1 MNEQQH
7 EALLREVKRLHER
20 NELSKSVGPDYFDPG
35 MMEYLDQSDGS
46 FDQKTGKL
54 LLRFEARGTRYDG
67 RTEVIE
73 SLHPGDPVQIV
84 RDRENPF
91 NSNNFT
97 ILNAKGRNIG
107 NMPAELCNVLAPFFD
122 EGTLRI
128 RQAEASYVEPL
139 SRRNRHAKQAVLFVS
154 LVGEINM
161 SRQQDAAGQ
170 RKVSG
175 GPDEEFV
182 ISALEK
188 YYPDRVIFREEYNL
202 KNLGAAVHHGVFR
215 LAKEAGTTPP
225 QWLEKHGFQWRET
238 GFVEADMQQSDRE
251 IVHGDAVELS
261 NSILRKY
268 PLIGQYEP
276 SEEEF
281 DLLFTSA
288 TDCVRKI
295 CKAGSTLTRREELVL
310 TVATVEL
317 LKKRNTDD
325 GDESQDETFWN
336 YIYQQY
342 GFNPENSESAQQRV
356 YSSFRKAIRGTLEL
370 YHRFLAPSNTMR
382 YYTSMLL
389 HAITPRSSIESL
401 FEILF
406 DFYVRNLDFQYVS
419 EDTSFKMLVKGMQAR
434 WTSGNAEVQLKST
447 AVMSGLKTLFLE
459 RPGYMAVLCDGLI
472 EKIDRLLRGE
482 TIEIHDRWDGL
493 LLDWYQR
500 KSSTERS
507 RLQGQRREHRTE
519 FVATTKERIF
529 LQYRIENGKVGL
541 SVPQIRLTSTGESR
555 PVLTL
560 RQGGRKICRVV
571 LSATGTDL
579 CLTTRKKF
587 IPLEDTDLDF
597 SEDLNIQAEIEY
609 ENEIL
614 YTSSEKLH
622 RTVICFDPAGN
633 ERAVRSGIATLF
645 AADSQEFF
653 FSDETGVTME
663 NHAGQLYR
671 VNLGIVGAVTANGME
686 VFADEEQA
694 NKPRLHPSVRPV
706 QGIELCSEGK
716 HYRIFSKAFSIH
728 VHIPEKENP
737 LRYQLVLDEQRIAV
751 PETENPRE
759 YTVTLPLSSGTAHT
773 LRLFDLVQSISAIE
787 ASYIILPGFSWKTE
801 KQWYLETENEV
812 RLNLS
817 MGEKTVLLTAFREAE
832 SNTGSAQ
839 DGSGAYSFE
848 IEIPTVSCKIGEK
861 SAFLMPNWLWYE
873 EIGKETFLQL
883 SLPNGW
889 QGQAM
894 LGESAIPQN
903 TEQSFEIGNYLYSGA
918 RFGKSAEL
926 WLSLTG
932 DGKKSEHLFLS
943 DLCFEPAFSEPPL
956 ELTEEQVMWLPESKY
971 FGGRDPRFRVKISG
985 CEDSFSLGLERKD
998 LLSTDSLKNGKYH
1011 YQVYLQ
1017 RGSIFSRGQE
1027 KMFYESDF
1035 VIGGENYT
1043 RFEGVELVLKNAI
1056 YWEIQT
1062 EELVTKEAEHGAGI
1076 LTDLEYVGDSVPSG
1090 ESLALPKYQAIM
1102 CFETYDGRR
1111 IPFCA
1116 DEDSSRYELINPVS
1130 VWIVNERNMILQNPD
1145 EAGLDFDIGA
1155 ARLISK
1161 RRDLTMTRA
1170 MQEKRIKTP
1179 DYYGYEMRKSRN
1191 V

>member
-1 MNEQQH
+1 
-7 EALLREVKRLHER
+7 
-20 NELSKSVGPDYFDPG
+20 
-35 MMEYLDQSDGS
+35 
-46 FDQKTGKL
+46 
-54 LLRFEARGTRYDG
+54 
-67 RTEVIE
+67 
-73 SLHPGDPVQIV
+73 
-84 RDRENPF
+84 
-91 NSNNFT
+91 
-97 ILNAKGRNIG
+97 
-107 NMPAELCNVLAPFFD
+107 
-122 EGTLRI
+122 
-128 RQAEASYVEPL
+128 
-139 SRRNRHAKQAVLFVS
+139 
-154 LVGEINM
+154 
-161 SRQQDAAGQ
+161 
-170 RKVSG
+170 
-175 GPDEEFV
+175 
-182 ISALEK
+182 
-188 YYPDRVIFREEYNL
+188 
-202 KNLGAAVHHGVFR
+202 
-215 LAKEAGTTPP
+215 
-225 QWLEKHGFQWRET
+225 
-238 GFVEADMQQSDRE
+238 
-251 IVHGDAVELS
+251 
-261 NSILRKY
+261 
-268 PLIGQYEP
+268 
-276 SEEEF
+276 
-281 DLLFTSA
+281 
-288 TDCVRKI
+288 
-295 CKAGSTLTRREELVL
+295 
-310 TVATVEL
+310 
-317 LKKRNTDD
+317 
-325 GDESQDETFWN
+325 
-336 YIYQQY
+336 
-342 GFNPENSESAQQRV
+342 
-356 YSSFRKAIRGTLEL
+356 
-370 YHRFLAPSNTMR
+370 
-382 YYTSMLL
+382 
-389 HAITPRSSIESL
+389 
-401 FEILF
+401 
-406 DFYVRNLDFQYVS
+406 
-419 EDTSFKMLVKGMQAR
+419 
-434 WTSGNAEVQLKST
+434 
-447 AVMSGLKTLFLE
+447 
-459 RPGYMAVLCDGLI
+459 
-472 EKIDRLLRGE
+472 
-482 TIEIHDRWDGL
+482 
-493 LLDWYQR
+493 
-500 KSSTERS
+500 
-507 RLQGQRREHRTE
+507 
-519 FVATTKERIF
+519 
-529 LQYRIENGKVGL
+529 
-541 SVPQIRLTSTGESR
+541 
-555 PVLTL
+555 
-560 RQGGRKICRVV
+560 
-571 LSATGTDL
+571 
-579 CLTTRKKF
+579 
-587 IPLEDTDLDF
+587 
-597 SEDLNIQAEIEY
+597 
-609 ENEIL
+609 
-614 YTSSEKLH
+614 
-622 RTVICFDPAGN
+622 
-633 ERAVRSGIATLF
+633 
-645 AADSQEFF
+645 
-653 FSDETGVTME
+653 
-663 NHAGQLYR
+663 
-671 VNLGIVGAVTANGME
+671 
-686 VFADEEQA
+686 
-694 NKPRLHPSVRPV
+694 
-706 QGIELCSEGK
+706 
-716 HYRIFSKAFSIH
+716 
-728 VHIPEKENP
+728 
-737 LRYQLVLDEQRIAV
+737 
-751 PETENPRE
+751 
-759 YTVTLPLSSGTAHT
+759 
-773 LRLFDLVQSISAIE
+773 
-787 ASYIILPGFSWKTE
+787 
-801 KQWYLETENEV
+801 
-812 RLNLS
+812 